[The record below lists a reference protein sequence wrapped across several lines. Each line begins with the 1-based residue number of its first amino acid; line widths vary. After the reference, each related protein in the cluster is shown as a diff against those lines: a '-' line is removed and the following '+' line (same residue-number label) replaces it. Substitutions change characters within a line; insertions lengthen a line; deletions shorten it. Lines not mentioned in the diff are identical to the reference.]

1 MSKMYTLVMIHL
13 GNDVL
18 IGVSYFFLILLSR
31 QSSANLCSPR
41 CCTWAP
47 PFHCPQHKKRT
58 ALGQVTQVNRGTQ
71 VAQLKWQSQTKSKS
85 ICCLRYLVLQVTS
98 LDLPLGRMLEMPKVP
113 AWTWWV
119 STCILIPGGWYPHWY
134 LESTAHCIPKPIA
147 KHLWFTP

>member
-47 PFHCPQHKKRT
+47 PFHCPQHKRT

-98 LDLPLGRMLEMPKVP
+98 LDLPLGSMLEMPKVP